1 MTKRLHSLY
10 KKSTRVSSIRN
21 SEFQI
26 QYFEE
31 ICRRKNCLHKKDRL
45 KSSQFHPIMIKYS
58 LKQVIGVRCEQN
70 QSNCLIKY
78 DLRFWKSLE
87 SILFCAFCMSR
98 TDQFYRPVFWSIFDQ
113 LQLRLWCLKKS
124 LMSSQC
130 RKRNPRPSG
139 HSSSISK
146 HNRVDV
152 VNDASAEI
160 ETDGYK

>member
-10 KKSTRVSSIRN
+10 KKSTRASSIRN

-45 KSSQFHPIMIKYS
+45 KLSQFHPFTIKYS

-78 DLRFWKSLE
+78 DLRFSITSKSLE
-87 SILFCAFCMSR
+87 SMLFCAFCMSR
-98 TDQFYRPVFWSIFDQ
+98 TGQFYRPVFWSILGQF
-113 LQLRLWCLKKS
+113 QLRF
-124 LMSSQC
+124 
-130 RKRNPRPSG
+130 
-139 HSSSISK
+139 
-146 HNRVDV
+146 
-152 VNDASAEI
+152 
-160 ETDGYK
+160 